1 MPESTTVTAPV
12 NGICDPA
19 FHQVRDEFRANFAER
34 GETGAALCVVI
45 EGRTVVDLWG
55 GWVGW
60 PGSDR
65 LWEPEMLVNIFSASK
80 GLLAIC
86 VAQLCGQGLLD
97 LQAPVSRYWPEFA
110 AAGKSAIT
118 VAQLL
123 SHQGGLPSVHRR
135 LPPDAMFDLETM
147 SSALAAQEPWWEPGT
162 AHGYHPNT
170 FGFLA
175 GELVR
180 RVTGRSVG
188 TMVRE
193 QIAGPLGADV
203 HIGLPDRYH
212 ARVADFLWPG
222 QAPPELE
229 PQQLTRAELLA
240 AVRLG
245 GGLAEEQDDR
255 PKKKEERG
263 DHPARKG
270 DNEPINLDRMQVMEY
285 NVYFNPS
292 RLSGAGG
299 LVNTPEWRRAE
310 IPSANG
316 HATARG
322 VARVYESLAR
332 WGQVDGIRV
341 AEKAILNQMTTEQAY
356 GTDVILHRPSRYGIG
371 FQLTHKERP
380 LGPNPNGFGH
390 FGAGGTLGFCD
401 PDAGVAFGYVI
412 GSMGPRWQN
421 PRYHAL
427 IGALYACL
435 G

>member
-1 MPESTTVTAPV
+1 MSADTVTTVPV

-19 FHQVRDEFRANFAER
+19 FSQVRGEFRTNFTER

-45 EGRTVVDLWG
+45 EGRTVIDLWG
-55 GWVGW
+55 GWVGR

-80 GLLAIC
+80 GLLATCI
-86 VAQLCGQGLLD
+86 ARLCGQGLLD
-97 LQAPVSRYWPEFA
+97 IQAPVSRYWPEFA
-110 AAGKSAIT
+110 AAGKSEIT
-118 VAQLL
+118 IAQLL

-135 LPPDAMFDLETM
+135 LPPDAMLHQEVM

-170 FGFLA
+170 FGFLV

-188 TMVRE
+188 TILRE
-193 QIAGPLGADV
+193 EIAGPLEADV

-222 QAPPELE
+222 QAPPEVE
-229 PQQLTRAELLA
+229 PQKLTQTELIA

-245 GGLAEEQDDR
+245 GGLGEEEGDD
-255 PKKKEERG
+255 PK
-263 DHPARKG
+263 RKG
-270 DNEPINLDRMQVMEY
+270 DTAPVNLNKMQVMEY

-299 LVNTPEWRRAE
+299 LVNTPEWRCAE
-310 IPSANG
+310 IPSVNG

-322 VARVYESLAR
+322 LARVYESLAR
-332 WGQVDGIRV
+332 WGHLNGKRV
-341 AEKAILNQMTTEQAY
+341 AEKAILEQMTVEQAY
-356 GTDVILHRPSRYGIG
+356 GEDVVLHRPSRYGVA
-371 FQLTHKERP
+371 FQLTQPERP
-380 LGPNPNGFGH
+380 LGPSPRAFGH

-421 PRYHAL
+421 PRYRAL
-427 IGALYACL
+427 IDALYTSL

>member
-1 MPESTTVTAPV
+1 MSDTAAATVPV

-19 FHQVRDEFRANFAER
+19 FHLVREEFRTNFTER
-34 GETGAALCVVI
+34 GETGAGLSVI
-45 EGRTVVDLWG
+45 IDGRTVVDLWG
-55 GWVGW
+55 GWVGR
-60 PGSDR
+60 PESGR
-65 LWEPEMLVNIFSASK
+65 IWEPEMLVNIFSASK
-80 GLLAIC
+80 GMLAIC
-86 VAQLCGQGLLD
+86 IARLCGQGLLD
-97 LQAPVSRYWPEFA
+97 IQAPVSRYWPEFA
-110 AAGKSAIT
+110 AAGKSGIT

-135 LPPDAMFDLETM
+135 LPPDAMFHHEVM
-147 SSALAAQEPWWEPGT
+147 SSALAEQEPWWEPGT

-180 RVTGRSVG
+180 RVTGKSVG
-188 TMVRE
+188 TMLRE
-193 QIAGPLGADV
+193 EVAGPLGADV

-222 QAPPELE
+222 QAPPEVE
-229 PQQLTRAELLA
+229 PQELTQAELLA

-245 GGLAEEQDDR
+245 GGLGEEEGDD
-255 PKKKEERG
+255 PK
-263 DHPARKG
+263 RKG
-270 DNEPINLDRMQVMEY
+270 DTAPVNLDRTQVMEY

-322 VARVYESLAR
+322 LARIYESLAG
-332 WGQVDGIRV
+332 WGQVNGTRV
-341 AEKAILNQMTTEQAY
+341 AEKTILEQMTVEQAY
-356 GTDVILHRPSRYGIG
+356 GMDVVLHRPSRYGVA
-371 FQLTHKERP
+371 FQLTQPERT
-380 LGPNPNGFGH
+380 LGPSPRAFGH

-421 PRYHAL
+421 PRYRAL
-427 IGALYACL
+427 IDALYASMA
-435 G
+435 

>member
-1 MPESTTVTAPV
+1 MSDTAVGTVPV

-19 FHQVRDEFRANFAER
+19 FNQVKEEFRTNFTER
-34 GETGAALCVVI
+34 GETGAALCVVVG
-45 EGRTVVDLWG
+45 GRTVIDLWG
-55 GWVGW
+55 GWVGR
-60 PGSDR
+60 PEDGR
-65 LWEPEMLVNIFSASK
+65 LWEPELLVDIFSASK

-86 VAQLCGQGLLD
+86 VARLCGAGLLD
-97 LQAPVSRYWPEFA
+97 LEAPVSRYWPEFG
-110 AAGKSAIT
+110 AAGKSGIT

-123 SHQGGLPSVHRR
+123 SHQAGLPSVHRR
-135 LPPDAMFDLETM
+135 LPPDAMFHQEVM
-147 SSALAAQEPWWEPGT
+147 SAALAEQEPWWEPGT

-170 FGFLA
+170 FGFLV

-180 RVTGRSVG
+180 RTTGRSVG
-188 TMVRE
+188 TMLRQEV
-193 QIAGPLGADV
+193 AGPLGADV
-203 HIGLPDRYH
+203 HIGLPDGLH

-222 QAPPELE
+222 QAPPEVE
-229 PQQLTRAELLA
+229 PHKLTQQELVA

-245 GGLAEEQDDR
+245 GGLGEEEGDD
-255 PKKKEERG
+255 PK
-263 DHPARKG
+263 RKG
-270 DNEPINLDRMQVMEY
+270 DTAPVNLDRAQVMEY

-299 LVNTPEWRRAE
+299 LVNTPQWRRAE

-322 VARVYESLAR
+322 LARIYEALAR
-332 WGQVDGIRV
+332 WGELDGSRI
-341 AEKAILNQMTTEQAY
+341 AEKEIVKEMIKEQAY
-356 GTDVILHRPSRYGIG
+356 GEDVVLHRPSRYGVA
-371 FQLTHKERP
+371 FQLTQPERP
-380 LGPNPNGFGH
+380 LGPSPDAFGH

-421 PRYHAL
+421 PRYRAL
-427 IGALYACL
+427 IDALYASL

>member
-1 MPESTTVTAPV
+1 
-12 NGICDPA
+12 
-19 FHQVRDEFRANFAER
+19 
-34 GETGAALCVVI
+34 VVI
-45 EGRTVVDLWG
+45 EGRTVIDLWG
-55 GWVGW
+55 GWVGR
-60 PGSDR
+60 PEGDR

-86 VAQLCGQGLLD
+86 IARLCGYGLLD
-97 LQAPVSRYWPEFA
+97 IQAPVSRYWPEFA
-110 AAGKSAIT
+110 AAGKSEIT

-123 SHQGGLPSVHRR
+123 SHQAGLPSVHRR
-135 LPPDAMFDLETM
+135 LPPDAMFHQEIM

-170 FGFLA
+170 FGFLV
-175 GELVR
+175 GEIVR

-188 TMVRE
+188 TMLRE
-193 QIAGPLGADV
+193 EVAGPLGADV
-203 HIGLPDRYH
+203 HIGLPDRYRP
-212 ARVADFLWPG
+212 RVADFLWPG
-222 QAPPELE
+222 QAPPEVE
-229 PQQLTRAELLA
+229 PQKLTQAELLA
-240 AVRLG
+240 AVMLG
-245 GGLAEEQDDR
+245 GGLGEQ
-255 PKKKEERG
+255 EG
-263 DHPARKG
+263 DAPVRKG
-270 DNEPINLDRMQVMEY
+270 DTPPVNLDRAQVMEY

-322 VARVYESLAR
+322 LARIYESLAG
-332 WGQVDGIRV
+332 WGHLNGTRV
-341 AEKAILNQMTTEQAY
+341 AEKEILEQMTIEQAY
-356 GTDVILHRPSRYGIG
+356 GEDVVLHRPSRYGVA
-371 FQLTHKERP
+371 FQLTQPERP
-380 LGPNPNGFGH
+380 LGPSPRAFGH

-421 PRYHAL
+421 PRYRAL
-427 IGALYACL
+427 IDALYASL